1 MAKADLT
8 ADPFAYEIRRL
19 SEVVTST
26 KSADASSESP
36 RRIRPGKLAM
46 RLASAFGLRGIDVD
60 VALAVLAARVDH
72 EFGLLIHTI
81 AGRTELGLLAAL
93 LPRLEDRLACF
104 DAVGNEAPVMRAR
117 LVRRAEVDGV
127 GVLAPPRRFRTAVF
141 GQHLLSSL
149 PAFAERIGSS
159 HVPMP
164 WVVPPSGLMSSMQGE
179 TSAMC
184 IVSGGAGCGKTSWA
198 CQAAHS
204 LTGAALRIDVASA
217 ARNESSAIA
226 EVRELVEDA
235 ALVGWPVVLD
245 NAGAR
250 LVAELRLSLLL
261 DELLESSQGKVFLV
275 LGDGETLDE
284 RVETRALA
292 HVRVPPPPPSVR
304 RQLWASV
311 RATVEIPSTLA
322 DDLVLTP
329 RQIRNAVAMVNA
341 GADPVL
347 AALEQL
353 PRSQNLALPDRATA
367 KLDALILPAD
377 VRSEI
382 VEIINAIKTRGTVAQ
397 KIDSSRG
404 RAITALF
411 NGDSGT
417 GKTFSCEVIAAEVG
431 LPLMRVNVA
440 SLVDKYIGETEKNLV
455 RVFEQAQAQGG
466 ILFFDEA
473 DALFGNRTD
482 VSRAQDRY
490 ANLETNLLLQLME
503 QFTGVVLLTT
513 NLKQNIDQAFMRRI
527 MFKVYFDPPEARERT
542 LLWWNALPAERFED
556 GIDFARLARSFELS
570 GGSIKAAA
578 LRASYRAT
586 AAGRR
591 VSIVDLVDCA
601 QLEVLG
607 MGRVATW

>member
-1 MAKADLT
+1 MSAKA
-8 ADPFAYEIRRL
+8 
-19 SEVVTST
+19 
-26 KSADASSESP
+26 ADASDGSL
-36 RRIRPGKLAM
+36 RRIRPGELAM

-60 VALAVLAARVDH
+60 VALAVLAAHIDH
-72 EFGLLIHTI
+72 EFGLLLHTV
-81 AGRTELGLLAAL
+81 AGRSELGLLAAL

-104 DAVGNEAPVMRAR
+104 DAVGNEAPVVQAR
-117 LVRRAEVDGV
+117 LVRRTELDGV
-127 GVLAPPRRFRTAVF
+127 GVLTPTRRFRTAVF

-159 HVPMP
+159 PAAMP
-164 WVVPPSGLMSSMQGE
+164 WVMPPAGLMSAMQGE

-184 IVSGGAGCGKTSWA
+184 VVSGGPGCGKTGWA

-204 LTGAALRIDVASA
+204 LTGAALRIDVARA
-217 ARNESSAIA
+217 ARSDSSVVVEI
-226 EVRELVEDA
+226 RELIEDA

-245 NAGAR
+245 NTGA
-250 LVAELRLSLLL
+250 LLKAESRLSLLL
-261 DELLESSQGKVFLV
+261 EEILDSSLAKLFVV

-284 RVETRALA
+284 RVESRALA
-292 HVRVPPPPPSVR
+292 HVRVQPPPASVR
-304 RQLWASV
+304 RELWAAVRPSV
-311 RATVEIPSTLA
+311 DIPTTLA

-347 AALEQL
+347 AAFEQL
-353 PRSQNLALPDRATA
+353 PRSQNLALPDRAIA

-377 VRSEI
+377 VRD
-382 VEIINAIKTRGTVAQ
+382 EIIELIDAIKARGAVAEHFA
-397 KIDSSRG
+397 SSRG

-527 MFKVYFDPPEARERT
+527 MFKVYFDPPEAPERAR
-542 LLWWNALPAERFED
+542 LWRSVLPPDRFEP
-556 GIDFARLARSFELS
+556 GVDFARLARSFELS

-578 LRASYRAT
+578 LRAAYRAM

-591 VSIVDLVDCA
+591 VSIEDLVDCA
-601 QLEVLG
+601 QLEVQG